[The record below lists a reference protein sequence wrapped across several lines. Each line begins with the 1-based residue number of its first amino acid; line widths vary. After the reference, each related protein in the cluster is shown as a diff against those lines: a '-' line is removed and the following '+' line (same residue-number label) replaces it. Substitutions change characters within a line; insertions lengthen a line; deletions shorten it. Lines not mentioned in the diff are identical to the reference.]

1 MYRSVPLKLGIVVP
15 CFNEEDVL
23 PETNARLIALLAQMR
38 DIGLIKNCSAI
49 FYVDD
54 GSQDNTWSIIEQLSD
69 AYSEVCGIKLSRN
82 CGHQSALLCGLM
94 TALGDALI
102 SVDMGRAE
110 IAGQDLANRT
120 ASLVLP
126 APTVLNPRV
135 DHHRTI
141 TYHVNLKR
149 AVEPSRMKL

>member
-1 MYRSVPLKLGIVVP
+1 MNKISVVVP

-69 AYSEVCGIKLSRN
+69 AYSEVC
-82 CGHQSALLCGLM
+82 
-94 TALGDALI
+94 
-102 SVDMGRAE
+102 
-110 IAGQDLANRT
+110 
-120 ASLVLP
+120 
-126 APTVLNPRV
+126 
-135 DHHRTI
+135 
-141 TYHVNLKR
+141 
-149 AVEPSRMKL
+149 